1 MLTCYRNILL
11 SKHFQLSSSFCASRK
26 GVAVGLNRQQTSVVG
41 CKFSFFSSNR
51 TGNFDITEDS
61 VGDLSYKKYS
71 HRRFFHNS
79 SKLNRKMS
87 ISKEE
92 LKERLTPQQY
102 HVTQEQGTERAF
114 SGKYYNLKDDGTY
127 TCVVCGSELFRSTEK
142 YDSGSGWPSF
152 YDVLDKAAVDLKTD
166 TTFGMIRTEAK
177 CKKCGAHLG
186 HVFDDGPKV
195 TGKRYCINSASLN
208 FKPKDKKSEL

>member
-1 MLTCYRNILL
+1 MISFLRHHAYLLPEHSIIKALPVILFVL
-11 SKHFQLSSSFCASRK
+11 CIQK
-26 GVAVGLNRQQTSVVG
+26 GCCSGTQQAT
-41 CKFSFFSSNR
+41 
-51 TGNFDITEDS
+51 DISD
-61 VGDLSYKKYS
+61 
-71 HRRFFHNS
+71 NS